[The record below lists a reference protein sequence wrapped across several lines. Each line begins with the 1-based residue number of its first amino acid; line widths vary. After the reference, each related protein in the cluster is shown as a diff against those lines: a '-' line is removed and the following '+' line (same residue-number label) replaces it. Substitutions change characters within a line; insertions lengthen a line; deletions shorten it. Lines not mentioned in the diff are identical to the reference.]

1 MKRTVTE
8 ILGLAA
14 FAAIC
19 LTAAIVLMIRP
30 IETAAVAPFQNT
42 LHPSALQQTTVPSRI
57 VFPVRTSAIVA
68 RPLFAKSR
76 RPFQPE
82 AAIAPAPPIEPPS
95 APEAQL
101 PIMAAE
107 TLVLKGVFLHAT
119 TARALIASAS
129 NPDGTWLEAGAE
141 IEGWKLQHI
150 EREMV
155 RLGRASHSTELKLYT
170 NGGQP

>member
-1 MKRTVTE
+1 MKRTLTE
-8 ILGLAA
+8 ILSLAA

-19 LTAAIVLMIRP
+19 LTAAIVLIIRP

-42 LHPSALQQTTVPSRI
+42 LRASALLQTTLPSRI
-57 VFPVRTSAIVA
+57 LTPIRTSAIVA

-76 RPFQPE
+76 LPFQPE
-82 AAIAPAPPIEPPS
+82 AALPSAQPVEPPS
-95 APEAQL
+95 APEPQL
-101 PIMAAE
+101 PIVAAE
-107 TLVLKGVFLHAT
+107 TLVLKGVFLHSK

-150 EREMV
+150 ERELV
-155 RLGRASHSTELKLYT
+155 RLGQAGHAAELKLYAKDR
-170 NGGQP
+170 QP